1 MNFIQVSLGSLQWNT
16 LRLPATSAIFLGS
29 FPKITTELQLLTPR
43 LDLEPFCNQAV
54 QVKNSFASSIAQLM
68 PELHLSTLE
77 AEGISNQGVRP
88 VLIKVNTMPQAS
100 IADLMSEYLV
110 GIAES
115 QLPEQLPQGETV
127 ALQQAISDRLQ
138 VWGLTNHLNPL
149 PLILNSLPEALSLP
163 KPQEQIQRIQLFL
176 EELSR
181 EIQKRKEH
189 VEDRLLRIV
198 ERLSDSI
205 ARLTTPP
212 PRLARQAVRT
222 SGPRTRGPVRA
233 RGEPAKAY
241 ISGVILDEAWKPE
254 QTLRLP
260 VEKGPVI
267 AAGHLILTV
276 RGEGASLVG
285 RRADLVFISEWIEV
299 GLGSAEIR
307 KPKGYQQWELDF
319 DVDLESAGLKV
330 RDGTLP
336 LQVLQVIIEPA
347 PKTSKRRGRKAS
359 R

>member
-1 MNFIQVSLGSLQWNT
+1 
-16 LRLPATSAIFLGS
+16 
-29 FPKITTELQLLTPR
+29 
-43 LDLEPFCNQAV
+43 
-54 QVKNSFASSIAQLM
+54 M
-68 PELHLSTLE
+68 PELHLSTLK
-77 AEGISNQGVRP
+77 AEEIPNQDVRP
-88 VLIKVNTMPQAS
+88 ALIKVNAIPQAS
-100 IADLMSEYLV
+100 VADLMSEYLR

-127 ALQQAISDRLQ
+127 ALQQAISDWLQ

-181 EIQKRKEH
+181 EIRKHKEH
-189 VEDRLLRIV
+189 GEDRRIV

-205 ARLTTPP
+205 AWLTTPP

-254 QTLRLP
+254 QTLRLL

-285 RRADLVFISEWIEV
+285 RRADIVFISEWIEV

-319 DVDLESAGLKV
+319 DVDLGSAGLKV